1 MNSPI
6 NTFFYGLGRAIL
18 GLFFVV
24 IGVMNIIHWNM
35 NLSVL
40 LKAHFPL
47 AEIALGIALAYE
59 IIFGLLLTLG
69 LWQKLS
75 SCALILFSVISALIY
90 LPFWTMTGVPLIAT
104 LTQFLSVIAVIG
116 GLIITASST
125 KKPE

>member
-35 NLSVL
+35 NISVL

-47 AEIALGIALAYE
+47 AEIALGIA
-59 IIFGLLLTLG
+59 
-69 LWQKLS
+69 
-75 SCALILFSVISALIY
+75 
-90 LPFWTMTGVPLIAT
+90 
-104 LTQFLSVIAVIG
+104 
-116 GLIITASST
+116 
-125 KKPE
+125 

>member
-1 MNSPI
+1 MSSPI

-47 AEIALGIALAYE
+47 AGIALGIALAYE

-75 SCALILFSVISALIY
+75 SCALILFSVISAPIY

-116 GLIITASST
+116 GLIITASSA
-125 KKPE
+125 KKPR

>member
-35 NLSVL
+35 NLAVL
-40 LKAHFPL
+40 IKFNFPL
-47 AEIALGIALAYE
+47 VHLALVIAIAYE
-59 IIFGLLLTLG
+59 ILFGLLLALG

-75 SCALILFSVISALIY
+75 SCALILFSVISAPIY

-116 GLIITASST
+116 GLIITASSAR
-125 KKPE
+125 KPE

>member
-47 AEIALGIALAYE
+47 A
-59 IIFGLLLTLG
+59 
-69 LWQKLS
+69 
-75 SCALILFSVISALIY
+75 
-90 LPFWTMTGVPLIAT
+90 
-104 LTQFLSVIAVIG
+104 
-116 GLIITASST
+116 
-125 KKPE
+125 

>member
-6 NTFFYGLGRAIL
+6 KPFFYGLGRAIL

-35 NLSVL
+35 NLAVL
-40 LKAHFPL
+40 IKFNFPL
-47 AEIALGIALAYE
+47 VHLALVIAIAYE
-59 IIFGLLLTLG
+59 ILFGLLLALG

-75 SCALILFSVISALIY
+75 SCALILFSVISAPIY

-116 GLIITASST
+116 GLIITASSVL
-125 KKPE
+125 